1 MREEEIINHILEF
14 VKDRKRR
21 ELNKCNVGRN
31 ALKGVDTANIQ
42 RTLEKFGY
50 KTYVTDE
57 GLEIRW

>member
-1 MREEEIINHILEF
+1 MREEEITNHILEF

>member
-1 MREEEIINHILEF
+1 MKEEEIVNHILEF
-14 VKDRKRR
+14 IKDRKRR
-21 ELNKCNVGRN
+21 EINKCNVGNN
-31 ALKGVDTANIQ
+31 ALKNIDVANIQ